1 MRRARSPIALDFGDH
16 AVKAVQLELRGGE
29 LHVRAAAHTSL
40 ANGED
45 ADLAERQLAAAHC
58 VLRQASFRGREV
70 RIALP
75 LPAVTTRHLRL
86 PNAQLEQ
93 AGARIAETIA
103 SEPGAGQA
111 VRICPLPV
119 ADLLDQGEHQREFVC
134 CIAEDRVV
142 DDAIARCE
150 RLGLAPVAIELA
162 PLAQCRPLLRGAPQ
176 ESFALVDFGVRSTRF
191 VLVRAGAPVLLR
203 VVPFGGRRL
212 QATLDQRLQLDAD
225 ALADLAAEPAE
236 AELLQQAVG
245 DALEPVLAPLLLR
258 LAEGIRYCGSLFH
271 GRTVT
276 RLQLA
281 GGSAPLP
288 GLATSLARAI
298 GLSTHVVDPLPG
310 LDLPST
316 DNRAA
321 WTTAVGL
328 ALGGLP

>member
-16 AVKAVQLELRGGE
+16 AVKAVQLELRRGE
-29 LHVRAAAHTSL
+29 LRVRAAGHAAL
-40 ANGED
+40 ANGD
-45 ADLAERQLAAAHC
+45 DHDLAERQLAAAQA
-58 VLRQASFRGREV
+58 VLRRAPFRGRDV

-86 PNAQLEQ
+86 PSAQLES

-103 SEPGAGQA
+103 SEPGGGQA

-162 PLAQCRPLLRGAPQ
+162 PLAQCRTLLRAASQ

-191 VLVRAGAPVLLR
+191 VLVRAGEPVLLR
-203 VVPFGGRRL
+203 TVPFGGRRL

-225 ALADLAAEPAE
+225 ALAELAAEPAE

-245 DALEPVLAPLLLR
+245 DALDPVLAPLLLR

-276 RLQLA
+276 RLELT
-281 GGSAPLP
+281 GGCASLP
-288 GLATSLARAI
+288 GLAQRLARAI
-298 GLSTHVVDPLPG
+298 GLSTHVVDPLP
-310 LDLPST
+310 DQPLPHADVRT
-316 DNRAA
+316 A